1 MLIQKVK
8 VVAVILL
15 ATALAAGGVF
25 AYRAAQGTEPVSARA
40 AAVTNPPPP
49 APPDRVVLL
58 APAPRDKVRMAWV
71 EKQTFGHKA
80 AVTAVAFGRGRVAA
94 GDKAGCLFLWD
105 AKAGGKELLVNT
117 STLAGARGKPVP
129 ISFAQFSPDG
139 KAVYFALADGTTIQ
153 QCSLDK
159 GGKNR
164 VFPGDVRP
172 DGARAK
178 TPTVDSAIPGAFP
191 GDVRLGAVSAHGLT
205 PDGKYWLQSV
215 ALFDRDRYQLLLVPN
230 LLPKFDEQLVGEP
243 VATFRHAG
251 LVAHAAPASGE
262 AVVSVSSAG
271 ILRRW
276 EKGKD
281 EPAWEVKL
289 RDVASLD
296 ATGVLVSPGG
306 TLVAVTGDAGQV
318 WTFDAKSGKLFARAE
333 QADRAGARGRVQPRR
348 DANRRRLRGQDGPRL
363 RRPDGQ
369 GTGGAQG
376 PRRGRHRSRVRP
388 RRHDRHRQ
396 RRQDREGVGVQEVIS
411 AMLIQRRRVC
421 SRESRVVLATG
432 GIPSPAGS
440 RRN

>member
-1 MLIQKVK
+1 
-8 VVAVILL
+8 
-15 ATALAAGGVF
+15 
-25 AYRAAQGTEPVSARA
+25 
-40 AAVTNPPPP
+40 
-49 APPDRVVLL
+49 
-58 APAPRDKVRMAWV
+58 
-71 EKQTFGHKA
+71 
-80 AVTAVAFGRGRVAA
+80 
-94 GDKAGCLFLWD
+94 
-105 AKAGGKELLVNT
+105 
-117 STLAGARGKPVP
+117 VP

-178 TPTVDSAIPGAFP
+178 ISGVDSGIPGVFP
-191 GDVRLGAVSAHGLT
+191 DDIRLGAVSAHGLT

-289 RDVASLD
+289 RDVASID

-318 WTFDAKSGKLFARAE
+318 WTFDAKSGKLFARAGTLTE
-333 QADRAGARGRVQPRR
+333 PVLAAAFS
-348 DANRRRLRGQDGPRL
+348 
-363 RRPDGQ
+363 PDGTRIVAGCEDRTACVYDARTGKELAVLEGHAESVTAVAFGPD
-369 GTGGAQG
+369 GTIVTG
-376 PRRGRHRSRVRP
+376 
-388 RRHDRHRQ
+388 
-396 RRQDREGVGVQEVIS
+396 S
-411 AMLIQRRRVC
+411 ADKTVKVWEFRK
-421 SRESRVVLATG
+421 
-432 GIPSPAGS
+432 
-440 RRN
+440 